1 MKFSTAI
8 NVSEV
13 QNAQEV
19 WSNKK
24 EKSQLT
30 LNTESSPRC
39 HVICESRVSHLV
51 RNVVRPYFTLNF
63 KELYKHIIC
72 SGLPDT
78 GGLAH
83 GALWIEED
91 AGHCSPMAKRRLHL
105 HLSLYHC
112 DIVII
117 LSEKHPQFLTVPSS
131 SSSVVGSA
139 STQASPSLHIRLGAG
154 FPPRAVQRTCG
165 WEFIQGKSIN
175 TQHTIIT
182 ITKQK
187 NHETHV
193 KKPTAASSPARP
205 WSLPWANGDPSTDRE
220 TDLGG
225 PDNGHI
231 YSCFR
236 CRCCVV
242 VAAVD
247 VCCYC
252 CCCCS

>member
-1 MKFSTAI
+1 MHPFYHPNQHNFLTRMKFSTAI

-24 EKSQLT
+24 EKSQPT

-51 RNVVRPYFTLNF
+51 RNVVRPYFTSNF

-83 GALWIEED
+83 GALWREED

-117 LSEKHPQFLTVPSS
+117 MSEKNILSSSPCPPPAPLWWVRLPPRHHQASTSGWVPGSRLERCNAPVGGNLSKGSPSIHNIPSS
-131 SSSVVGSA
+131 
-139 STQASPSLHIRLGAG
+139 I
-154 FPPRAVQRTCG
+154 
-165 WEFIQGKSIN
+165 
-175 TQHTIIT
+175 
-182 ITKQK
+182 
-187 NHETHV
+187 
-193 KKPTAASSPARP
+193 
-205 WSLPWANGDPSTDRE
+205 
-220 TDLGG
+220 
-225 PDNGHI
+225 
-231 YSCFR
+231 
-236 CRCCVV
+236 
-242 VAAVD
+242 
-247 VCCYC
+247 
-252 CCCCS
+252 

>member
-1 MKFSTAI
+1 MHPFYHPNQHNFLTKMKFSTAI

-83 GALWIEED
+83 GALWREED
-91 AGHCSPMAKRRLHL
+91 AGRCSPIMAKRRLHL

-205 WSLPWANGDPSTDRE
+205 
-220 TDLGG
+220 
-225 PDNGHI
+225 
-231 YSCFR
+231 
-236 CRCCVV
+236 
-242 VAAVD
+242 
-247 VCCYC
+247 
-252 CCCCS
+252 